1 MLAFNQPSYEVR
13 RADVAET
20 SLIGYLR
27 LTSLLSLELPGQSL
41 GAIRAVM
48 NRLPDIAPD
57 LIEAG
62 RYFVAD
68 ADGEL
73 LGGAGWS
80 VLPLRFRSEH
90 LVSEDGRA
98 ARLSLARGSVLVR
111 GFFLDPDL
119 GRRGA
124 GASLVARIEAEASRS
139 GHTAAELVV
148 PASSQV
154 YYRSLGFRP
163 VGRFGL
169 ELHGGDVLPLLQ
181 MRKCFQPGLAIAA

>member
-1 MLAFNQPSYEVR
+1 MLAFSQPSYEVR
-13 RADVAET
+13 RAEVSET
-20 SLIGYLR
+20 SLLGYLR

-57 LIEAG
+57 LIDAG

-68 ADGEL
+68 HEGEL

-80 VLPLRFRSEH
+80 VLPLRYRSEH

-124 GASLVARIEAEASRS
+124 GASLVARIEAEAGRF

-163 VGRFGL
+163 VGRCGL
-169 ELHGGDVLPLLQ
+169 ELGGGDVLPLLQ
-181 MRKCFQPGLAIAA
+181 MRKGFQPGLAIAA